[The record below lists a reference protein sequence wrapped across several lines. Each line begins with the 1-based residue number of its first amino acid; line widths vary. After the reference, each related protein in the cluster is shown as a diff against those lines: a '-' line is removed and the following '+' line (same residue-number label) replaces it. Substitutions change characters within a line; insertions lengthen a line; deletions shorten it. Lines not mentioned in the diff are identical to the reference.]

1 MKKGEV
7 NLELN
12 KQPRVLIDEEQI
24 AKRVKELGQE
34 ITKDYEGKEI
44 IVISLLRGSF
54 VFAADLVRAI
64 KVPVNVDFMTT
75 SSYGYSESSSGL
87 VEIVTDIRTDI
98 KDKYVL
104 IVDDIMDSGNTM
116 KEVVKFVNTKGPK
129 SIKTC
134 VLLDKPSRREV
145 DITPDYVGFTI
156 PDVFIVGYGLNYG
169 DYYRNVPYIF
179 TFDD

>member
-1 MKKGEV
+1 
-7 NLELN
+7 LEFNN
-12 KQPRVLIDEEQI
+12 KPRVLFDEEQI
-24 AKRVKELGQE
+24 AKRVKEMGQE
-34 ITKDYEGKEI
+34 ISKDYEGNELV
-44 IVISLLRGSF
+44 VISLLRGSF

-64 KVPVNVDFMTT
+64 NVPVNIDFMTT
-75 SSYGYSESSSGL
+75 SSYGYSQSSSGI
-87 VEIVTDIRTDI
+87 VEIISDIRTDI
-98 KDKYVL
+98 KDKNVL

-116 KEVVKFVNTKGPK
+116 KEVVEYISKKQPK

-134 VLLDKPSRREV
+134 VMLDKPSRREA

-179 TFDD
+179 TFDDK